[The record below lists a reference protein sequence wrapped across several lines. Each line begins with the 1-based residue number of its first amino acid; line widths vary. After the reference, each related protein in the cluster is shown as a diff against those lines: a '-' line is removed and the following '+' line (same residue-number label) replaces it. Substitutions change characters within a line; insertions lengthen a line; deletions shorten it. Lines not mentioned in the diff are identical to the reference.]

1 MPISKIVLFISDD
14 LFLILLDFKIR
25 SMENFNIYN
34 PTKVHFGKD
43 VCDELGKTI
52 SNYGKRVLLVY
63 GKGSI
68 KKFGLYQKAIE
79 QLKSVGAEIFE
90 YSGIKSNPII
100 EDVDAAAEV
109 GRKNNIDVI
118 LAIGGG
124 SVIDSAKVI
133 SVAVPVENQ
142 AWDFFQGK
150 VTVES
155 AIPIIAVLTLAATG
169 TEMNCF
175 AVVQNHKTG
184 NKAAFGHPFVY
195 PKHSFL
201 DPQNTFSVPRNYTAY
216 GIMDLVAHSLEAYFG
231 TEDSDL
237 ADKFIYSIIKE
248 AIEFGPE
255 LLNNLHDYELRAKIL
270 YASTMAL
277 NGTTS
282 HGRKISG
289 DWGVHQIG
297 HIFSLLYDIPHGATL
312 SIGYSAW
319 FKLMKTRAGDR
330 ITTIGKEL
338 FGATNVDDSISG
350 FEKLFQQI
358 ESPIRLNEVNLN
370 ENHKKEILDSMIH
383 NKVNGNHYKL
393 SVADYERLI
402 EFML

>member
-1 MPISKIVLFISDD
+1 
-14 LFLILLDFKIR
+14 
-25 SMENFNIYN
+25 MENFDIYN

-43 VCDELGKTI
+43 VCNDLGKTI
-52 SNYGKRVLLVY
+52 SKYGKRVLLVY

-79 QLKSVGAEIFE
+79 QLNSIGAEIFE

-100 EDVDAAAEV
+100 EDVDGATEV

-133 SVAVPVENQ
+133 SVAIPVQNQ
-142 AWDFFQGK
+142 AWDFFEGK
-150 VTVES
+150 VKVES

-201 DPQNTFSVPRNYTAY
+201 DPKNTYSVPKDYTAY
-216 GIMDLVAHSLEAYFG
+216 GVMDLVAHSLEAYFG
-231 TEDSDL
+231 EGEASL
-237 ADKFIYSIIKE
+237 SDKFVYSIIKE
-248 AIEFGPE
+248 AIEFGPA
-255 LLNNLHDYELRAKIL
+255 LLNNLNDYELRAKIM

-282 HGRKISG
+282 HGRNGG

-297 HIFSLLYDIPHGATL
+297 HIFSLLYDLPHGATL
-312 SIGYSAW
+312 SIAYPAW
-319 FKLMKTRAGDR
+319 FKLMKTRMPER
-330 ITTIGKEL
+330 ILEIGKEL
-338 FGATNVDDSISG
+338 FGAKDVDESISS
-350 FEKLFQQI
+350 FEKFFIKI
-358 ESPIRLNEVNLN
+358 ECPTRLSEVDIN

-383 NKVNGNHYKL
+383 NKVNGSNQKL
-393 SVADYERLI
+393 NIADYDKLI
-402 EFML
+402 DYMFSV